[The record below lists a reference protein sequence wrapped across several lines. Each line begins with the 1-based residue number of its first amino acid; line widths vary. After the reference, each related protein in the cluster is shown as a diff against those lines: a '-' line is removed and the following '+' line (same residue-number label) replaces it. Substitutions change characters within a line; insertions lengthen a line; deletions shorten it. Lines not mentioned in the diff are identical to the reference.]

1 MFTLLNHDFMNHE
14 DQFYNLSKSKLT
26 ALKKT
31 KSRRIPKIIVVYLL
45 SLPSFISYEAV
56 VQVCRALESHH
67 VEVDTNIHLS
77 IIFYLL
83 ITKI

>member
-31 KSRRIPKIIVVYLL
+31 KADEFQKLLWFIYFLYRRLSAMKLL
-45 SLPSFISYEAV
+45 SKFA
-56 VQVCRALESHH
+56 ALL
-67 VEVDTNIHLS
+67 N
-77 IIFYLL
+77 L
-83 ITKI
+83 ITLK